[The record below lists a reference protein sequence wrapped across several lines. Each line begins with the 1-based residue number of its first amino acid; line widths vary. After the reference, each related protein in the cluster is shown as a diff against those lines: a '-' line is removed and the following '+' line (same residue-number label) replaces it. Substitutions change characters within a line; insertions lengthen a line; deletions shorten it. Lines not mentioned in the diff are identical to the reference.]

1 MGPSSLHFH
10 RPSPSMRTIPL
21 EDVHGDAPKHA
32 LILSDDVPPSRGH
45 SRGPSFSHNRSR
57 SHSQTR
63 SAGHSRA
70 SSVSPHGLT
79 PPIQMQPY
87 AGSPAHGMSNTLS
100 PPTAGSAGAPYLD
113 VGSPAS
119 DTFGAEQATIGQ
131 FLGTTNN
138 NREQFSDEEEDG
150 YDWKQMLPQDV
161 DLSRTEHDTL
171 LDIFFKV
178 FASWCYRTI
187 PDLFLRDMRRY
198 LENTRVVKVESA
210 QSLPEQKPIAAGP
223 KAVHYTPMLH
233 NAILSLALAYSDE
246 PRLSS
251 RATRARFVE
260 QAKSTL
266 ETECSR
272 PSLACVH
279 ALAYIASFYSGEGE
293 QTLGFLYFGMSIRMS
308 QACE

>member
-1 MGPSSLHFH
+1 
-10 RPSPSMRTIPL
+10 MRTIPL
-21 EDVHGDAPKHA
+21 EDAHGDAPKHT
-32 LILSDDVPPSRGH
+32 LHLSDDAPPTRGH
-45 SRGPSFSHNRSR
+45 SRNPSSFTHNRSR

-79 PPIQMQPY
+79 PPSQY
-87 AGSPAHGMSNTLS
+87 AGAMSPPVQGLFNNTLS
-100 PPTAGSAGAPYLD
+100 PPTGGSAGVPYLD
-113 VGSPAS
+113 AGSPGS
-119 DTFGAEQATIGQ
+119 ENFGAEQASIGQ
-131 FLGTTNN
+131 FLSAS
-138 NREQFSDEEEDG
+138 REQLSDEDEDH

-161 DLSRTEHDTL
+161 ELTRTEHDTL

-178 FASWCYRTI
+178 FSSWCYRTV

-198 LENTRVVKVESA
+198 LENTRTVKVESS
-210 QSLPEQKPIAAGP
+210 QSPSSEEKHITVGP

-233 NAILSLALAYSDE
+233 NAILSLALAYSDDT
-246 PRLSS
+246 RLSS
-251 RATRARFVE
+251 RSTRARFVE
-260 QAKSTL
+260 KAKSTL

-293 QTLGFLYFGMSIRMS
+293 QTLGFLFFGMSIRMS
-308 QACE
+308 QACECFPVNWRF